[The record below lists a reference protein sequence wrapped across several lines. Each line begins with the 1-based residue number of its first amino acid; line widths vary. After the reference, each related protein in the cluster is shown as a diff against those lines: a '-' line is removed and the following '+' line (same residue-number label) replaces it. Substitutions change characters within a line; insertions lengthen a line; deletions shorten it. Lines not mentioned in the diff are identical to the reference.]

1 MQPQRVGSLEQEGG
15 WEDVE
20 SDELNRSCT
29 YDSEASA
36 EKIKALSNRRKARNA
51 SGARSPG

>member
-15 WEDVE
+15 WEDIE

-36 EKIKALSNRRKARNA
+36 DKSKGLLEQEK
-51 SGARSPG
+51 GAEC